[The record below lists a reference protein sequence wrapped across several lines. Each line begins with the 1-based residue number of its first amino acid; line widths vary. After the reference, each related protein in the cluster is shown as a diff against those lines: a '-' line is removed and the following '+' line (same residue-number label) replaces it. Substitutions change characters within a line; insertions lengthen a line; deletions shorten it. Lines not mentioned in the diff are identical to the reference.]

1 MDATSRTERT
11 PSAYPYPLLIRHM
24 LERAVSDH
32 PASLIVYGQ
41 TCHSYRQLRERVGR
55 LADALAALGVGRGST
70 VGVMD
75 WDTNRYLECFYA
87 VPMMGAVLH
96 MVNVRLSPEQIVY
109 TINHAADDILLV
121 NVEFLPLL
129 ERIAGQ
135 LRTVR
140 AVVLLDDEGKA
151 READLQGL
159 RCAGEY
165 EALVLE
171 GAGSPAEINLRDR
184 DIVNMGMA
192 EMAQCPVIL
201 VADIDR
207 GGVFAA
213 IYGTLALLQ
222 PQERARVKGVII
234 NKFRG
239 DVALLR
245 SGIEQ
250 IEALTGVPVL
260 GVMPWLDV
268 DLEDEDGV
276 ALQAGKYHRT
286 DRRDIDI
293 AVVHLPHIANFTDF
307 NALAAQP
314 DVRVRYVRD
323 PQALADADLVIL
335 PGSKNTLGDLCWL
348 RESGMAHAVEQARQ
362 RKVPLLGICGGYQML
377 GETIIDEVESGL
389 GAQPGLGV
397 LKTVTHFAQHKTT
410 TQVQATLGSALPD
423 WLADAAG
430 LRVSGYEIHMGE
442 TELRDGCRSL
452 MQLHKGGQSVADGAV
467 SDDGLAFGT
476 YLHGLFDTGELTE
489 KLVALLCRRK
499 GIAPDSAALIP
510 MEQYR
515 QQQFDLLADGVR
527 GALDLDAVYA
537 AMGLE
542 NPRRNAQ

>member
-1 MDATSRTERT
+1 MTLAVMLQGTASDVGKSVLVAGLCRIFHQDGLRTAPFKSQNMALNSGITPDGKEMGRAQIFQAEAAGIAPDVRMNPVLLKPTSDRQAQVVLMGQVATSMDA
-11 PSAYPYPLLIRHM
+11 
-24 LERAVSDH
+24 VSYH
-32 PASLIVYGQ
+32 QYKP
-41 TCHSYRQLRERVGR
+41 RLREQI
-55 LADALAALGVGRGST
+55 LA
-70 VGVMD
+70 
-75 WDTNRYLECFYA
+75 
-87 VPMMGAVLH
+87 
-96 MVNVRLSPEQIVY
+96 VY
-109 TINHAADDILLV
+109 QSL
-121 NVEFLPLL
+121 
-129 ERIAGQ
+129 
-135 LRTVR
+135 
-140 AVVLLDDEGKA
+140 
-151 READLQGL
+151 
-159 RCAGEY
+159 AGEY

-348 RESGMAHAVEQARQ
+348 RESGMAH
-362 RKVPLLGICGGYQML
+362 
-377 GETIIDEVESGL
+377 T
-389 GAQPGLGV
+389 QPGLGV

-410 TQVQATLGSALPD
+410 TQVQATLGTNLPE

-430 LRVSGYEIHMGE
+430 LHVSGYEIHMGE
-442 TELRDGCRSL
+442 TRREAGSPPLL
-452 MQLHKGGQSVADGAV
+452 QLHKAGQSVEDGAI

-476 YLHGLFDTGELTE
+476 YLHGLFDSDAFTR
-489 KLVALLCRRK
+489 ALLNGLRR
-499 GIAPDSAALIP
+499 
-510 MEQYR
+510 
-515 QQQFDLLADGVR
+515 QFDRLADAMR
-527 GALDLDAVYA
+527 EHIAIDKIYA
-537 AMGLE
+537 IMRQHQEPLC
-542 NPRRNAQ
+542 

>member
-1 MDATSRTERT
+1 MTLAVMLQGTASDVGKSVLVAGLCRIFHQDGLRTAPFKSQNMALNSGITPDGKEMGRAQIFQAEAAGIAPDVRMNPILLKPTSDRQAQVVLMGQVATSMDA
-11 PSAYPYPLLIRHM
+11 M
-24 LERAVSDH
+24 
-32 PASLIVYGQ
+32 
-41 TCHSYRQLRERVGR
+41 SYHQYKPRLREQI
-55 LADALAALGVGRGST
+55 LA
-70 VGVMD
+70 
-75 WDTNRYLECFYA
+75 
-87 VPMMGAVLH
+87 
-96 MVNVRLSPEQIVY
+96 VY
-109 TINHAADDILLV
+109 QSL
-121 NVEFLPLL
+121 
-129 ERIAGQ
+129 
-135 LRTVR
+135 
-140 AVVLLDDEGKA
+140 
-151 READLQGL
+151 
-159 RCAGEY
+159 AGEY

-222 PQERARVKGVII
+222 PEERARVKGVII

-323 PQALADADLVIL
+323 PQALADADLVIESMAEDTQAKIDFYKKLAPVL
-335 PGSKNTLGDLCWL
+335 PQKTVIVTNSSTLLPSTFAKYTGRPEKYLSLHFANSIWKNNMTEVMAQDQTDKRYFDELVDFANDIRMLTLPVNKEKNGYLLNSMLVPWLLSGLDLYV
-348 RESGMAHAVEQARQ
+348 SGVSDPKSIDLAWTRGTGAPKGPFRVFDTVGIQTAYNIVMQYQ
-362 RKVPLLGICGGYQML
+362 KVPGLVSPLLKKMMMPYNFKAMASVLKKMLDEGKL
-377 GETIIDEVESGL
+377 GESSGE
-389 GAQPGLGV
+389 G
-397 LKTVTHFAQHKTT
+397 F
-410 TQVQATLGSALPD
+410 
-423 WLADAAG
+423 
-430 LRVSGYEIHMGE
+430 
-442 TELRDGCRSL
+442 
-452 MQLHKGGQSVADGAV
+452 
-467 SDDGLAFGT
+467 FT
-476 YLHGLFDTGELTE
+476 Y
-489 KLVALLCRRK
+489 
-499 GIAPDSAALIP
+499 
-510 MEQYR
+510 
-515 QQQFDLLADGVR
+515 
-527 GALDLDAVYA
+527 
-537 AMGLE
+537 
-542 NPRRNAQ
+542 